1 MGKEYFQFIRELS
14 HSIDR
19 RKILS
24 FDLETLVVD
33 SNGFLTNEEIIGIS
47 AAYNFPETHTDVY
60 ISKPEEH
67 EREESL
73 LKKFDE
79 LLSRVQPEIIIGY
92 NHTGYDIPLIQKK
105 IRNRNFSNRLRNIE
119 YYIGTSWCLDMMYV
133 IAEDIEKMT
142 GDYFIRKLDD
152 VVVHERYS
160 SLPLKRVKNIVI
172 QQNKNKGEVI
182 KEMWLNKDEKLS
194 DYAAGDSHDILL
206 IFHDIFQ

>member
-47 AAYNFPETHTDVY
+47 AAYNFPEIHTDVY

-79 LLSRVQPEIIIGY
+79 LLGRVQPEIIIGY
-92 NHTGYDIPLIQKK
+92 NHTG
-105 IRNRNFSNRLRNIE
+105 
-119 YYIGTSWCLDMMYV
+119 
-133 IAEDIEKMT
+133 
-142 GDYFIRKLDD
+142 
-152 VVVHERYS
+152 
-160 SLPLKRVKNIVI
+160 
-172 QQNKNKGEVI
+172 
-182 KEMWLNKDEKLS
+182 
-194 DYAAGDSHDILL
+194 
-206 IFHDIFQ
+206 

>member
-47 AAYNFPETHTDVY
+47 AAYNFPEIHTDVY

-67 EREESL
+67 EREDSL

-79 LLSRVQPEIIIGY
+79 LLGRVQPEIIIGY

-182 KEMWLNKDEKLS
+182 KEMWLNKDEKLR